1 MVVDRGV
8 YDVVLLKE
16 ANAVTT
22 TYDLKQGDV
31 LKRLHELPDESVH
44 CVVTSPPYWKLRDYG
59 VEPIVWDGIVECA
72 HKWIGVMR
80 QAERYTG
87 KKKWQHLATIRQAMN
102 RVGANSTLEGGLN
115 TQIED
120 KAAQIKIRDVD
131 PNAWGHPKKE
141 DTAFCSLCGAWRGC
155 LGLEPTPE
163 LYVQHIVQIFREVK
177 RVLRKDGTLWLN
189 LGDSYFAS
197 GQGFGDTKTTNK
209 NHNGSRQR
217 QKPEWPDCGLKPKD
231 LVGIPWRCAFAL
243 QADGWYLRSDII
255 WSKPNPMP
263 ESVTDRPTG
272 AHEYLFLLSKS
283 RQYFF
288 DQEAVREVATS
299 TDNSVRDRDNTK
311 LNNPPGRTRMNGL
324 VTNGYHYRNV
334 RSVWNIATQPFSGAH
349 FATFPEKLV
358 RRCVLAGTSE
368 KGVCGECGA
377 AWVRVIER
385 SRGLER
391 DRTADEGLPGH
402 MSGHGKSQLSGRL
415 HAQWKTENS
424 DRLAGWQPSCK
435 CAAPAIP
442 ATVLDPFSGSGT
454 TGVMANKLGRN
465 FIGIELNPQYVKMA
479 ERRLWKVNQQDALFQ

>member
-1 MVVDRGV
+1 MV
-8 YDVVLLKE
+8 
-16 ANAVTT
+16 

-31 LKRLHELPDESVH
+31 LERLRELPDESVH
-44 CVVTSPPYWKLRDYG
+44 CVVTSPPYWGLRDYG

-72 HKWIGVMR
+72 HKWIGIMR

-87 KKKWQHLATIRQAMN
+87 KKKWQHLATIQQAMN
-102 RVGANSTLEGGLN
+102 RVGANSTIEGGLN
-115 TQIED
+115 TQIEG

-209 NHNGSRQR
+209 NYNGSCQR

-255 WSKPNPMP
+255 WSKSNSMP
-263 ESVTDRPTG
+263 ESVTDRPTK

-283 RQYFF
+283 REYFF

-311 LNNPPGRTRMNGL
+311 LNNTPGRTRMGGL
-324 VTNGYHYRNV
+324 VTNGYHYRNI
-334 RSVWNIATQPFSGAH
+334 RSVWSIATQPFSEAH
-349 FATFPEKLV
+349 FATFPEDLV

-368 KGVCGECGA
+368 RGVCGECGA
-377 AWVRVIER
+377 SWKRLLEVKPMTIDRSER
-385 SRGLER
+385 THELG
-391 DRTADEGLPGH
+391 RTRS
-402 MSGHGKSQLSGRL
+402 SGTMVKPRESV
-415 HAQWKTENS
+415 TT
-424 DRLAGWQPSCK
+424 GWQSSCK
-435 CAAPAIP
+435 CAAPIIP
-442 ATVLDPFSGSGT
+442 AIVLDPFSGSGT

-465 FIGIELNPQYVKMA
+465 FIGIELNPQYVEMA
-479 ERRLWKVNQQDALFQ
+479 ERRLWKVNQQELLFQ